1 MSCLPHGHP
10 RMWLGA
16 EDSRIPD
23 HHCWASRGGQSEE
36 AEWLGP
42 SLRARGLGLE
52 IPALAFSPPSASV
65 RPVGDP
71 GWSLP
76 CLCVS
81 LPSST
86 LHVLSVW
93 AFLSAPA
100 LPLPSAPAMPSASLS
115 CPTPTPCHFS
125 CICFSVPSASLSSSL
140 CSLCSIRQLFHVAK
154 EKKKGGGRDRNTK
167 KAQTKTNLECV
178 TKCCVLLVASVCP
191 CGLQPARPPHPS
203 AVCPARLPALPLLPT
218 TRSSVPGCLVMVPD
232 V

>member
-1 MSCLPHGHP
+1 MGIHECGLVLRTVESPTITAGQAVVGNRRRLSGWGPASEHGGLVSRSQPWLFLLLLP
-10 RMWLGA
+10 L
-16 EDSRIPD
+16 SV
-23 HHCWASRGGQSEE
+23 
-36 AEWLGP
+36 LLVTLVGP
-42 SLRARGLGLE
+42 Y
-52 IPALAFSPPSASV
+52 PVFAFLF
-65 RPVGDP
+65 R
-71 GWSLP
+71 LP
-76 CLCVS
+76 
-81 LPSST
+81 

-100 LPLPSAPAMPSASLS
+100 LPRPSAPAMPSASLS

-154 EKKKGGGRDRNTK
+154 EKKKWGEGIETQK

>member
-23 HHCWASRGGQSEE
+23 HHCWASRGGQPEE

-42 SLRARGLGLE
+42 SLRAQGLGLE

-93 AFLSAPA
+93 ASLSAPA
-100 LPLPSAPAMPSASLS
+100 LPRPSAPAMPSASLS

-154 EKKKGGGRDRNTK
+154 EKKKGGRGSKHK
-167 KAQTKTNLECV
+167 KKPKQKLISSVLQSAASSWWPLCV
-178 TKCCVLLVASVCP
+178 PVACSLLTLPTRLPCVLPACP
-191 CGLQPARPPHPS
+191 PCPS
-203 AVCPARLPALPLLPT
+203 CQRHGVQ
-218 TRSSVPGCLVMVPD
+218 CLGVW
-232 V
+232 

>member
-23 HHCWASRGGQSEE
+23 HHCWASRGGQPEE

-42 SLRARGLGLE
+42 SLRAQGLGLE

-100 LPLPSAPAMPSASLS
+100 LPRPSAPAMPSASLS

-154 EKKKGGGRDRNTK
+154 EKKKGGGGDRNTK
-167 KAQTKTNLECV
+167 KSPNKN
-178 TKCCVLLVASVCP
+178 
-191 CGLQPARPPHPS
+191 
-203 AVCPARLPALPLLPT
+203 
-218 TRSSVPGCLVMVPD
+218 
-232 V
+232 